1 MVIISV
7 SKSKEKAMLK
17 TVSVLLRLLRKAFL
31 VTNRVNVIFETQE
44 REEEYPV
51 ITCAAEPRKDKRTQ
65 APLST
70 MRQPKTNSHE
80 RWSCNTSGLASGD
93 RHPVDVT
100 NVTVPLL
107 GNNASAQKKDTPLNQ
122 FLWPL
127 QQSCKLVEVLW

>member
-70 MRQPKTNSHE
+70 MRQPK
-80 RWSCNTSGLASGD
+80 
-93 RHPVDVT
+93 P
-100 NVTVPLL
+100 
-107 GNNASAQKKDTPLNQ
+107 TPMSDGHAIR
-122 FLWPL
+122 PD
-127 QQSCKLVEVLW
+127 SLVEIVIQPT